1 MSMRTCKPILIILS
15 LALLLSLAAGSAQA
29 IRIKDLASFKGVRH
43 NQLIGYGL
51 VVGLN
56 GTGDKAST
64 VFTNQG
70 LSNMLNRLGV
80 QVTSKSIAVKNVAA
94 VMVTAKLPPFARL
107 GQRIDVTLSSMGDCS
122 SLAGGTL
129 IMTPLKALDN
139 NVYVMAQGAVS
150 VGGFSAG
157 GEAAEVT
164 KNHPTVGRIPKGG
177 LVERELGLNMDKLDN
192 MSVNLDV
199 PDFTTAYRV
208 ATKINEALPSLH
220 AYAQDPSTISVK
232 LPPGHEMNRVEIL
245 ARLENL
251 EVIPDQSAKVIVDE
265 RTGTVVMGEKVRIST
280 VAVASGA
287 LAISITESKQVSQAL
302 PFAQGGQ
309 TVVTPSTDVK
319 VGEDKAALRVLQ
331 GGVSIGEV
339 VRALNALGATPRD
352 LITILQTIKAAG
364 ALQADLE
371 II

>member
-1 MSMRTCKPILIILS
+1 MRKHKS
-15 LALLLSLAAGSAQA
+15 LAIFILVLLAGLMAHEAQA
-29 IRIKDLASFKGVRH
+29 IRIKDMASFRGVRH

-56 GTGDKAST
+56 GTGDKSST

-70 LSNMLNRLGV
+70 LANMLNRMGV
-80 QVTSKSIAVKNVAA
+80 QVTPKAISVKNVAA
-94 VMVTAKLPPFARL
+94 VMVTASLPPFARL
-107 GQRIDVTLSSMGDCS
+107 GQRIDITLSSLGDAS

-129 IMTPLKALDN
+129 VMTPLKGLDN
-139 NVYVMAQGAVS
+139 RVYVMAQGPVS
-150 VGGFSAG
+150 VGGFAAG

-177 LVERELGLNMDKLDN
+177 LVERELPLNMDQLDH

-208 ATKINEALPSLH
+208 AAKINEALPSLQAH
-220 AYAQDPSTISVK
+220 AQDPSTISVH
-232 LPPGHEMNRVEIL
+232 LPPGNEMNRVEIL

-251 EVIPDQSAKVIVDE
+251 EVIPDQSAKVIVEE

-287 LAISITESKQVSQAL
+287 LAISITETQEVSQAL
-302 PFAQGGQ
+302 PFAQGGR
-309 TVVTPSTDVK
+309 TVVSPNTEVQ
-319 VGEDKAALRVLQ
+319 VGEDKAALRLVK
-331 GGVSIGEV
+331 GGVSIAEV

-352 LITILQTIKAAG
+352 LITILQAIKAAG

>member
-1 MSMRTCKPILIILS
+1 MRSKSILIILGLI
-15 LALLLSLAAGSAQA
+15 LAVALAAGQAQA
-29 IRIKDLASFKGVRH
+29 IRIKDMASFKGVRP

-56 GTGDKAST
+56 GTGDKSST
-64 VFTNQG
+64 VFTTQG
-70 LSNMLNRLGV
+70 LTNMLNRMGV
-80 QVTSKSIAVKNVAA
+80 KVGASAIAVKNVAA
-94 VMVTAKLPPFARL
+94 VMVTANLPPFARL
-107 GQRIDVTLSSMGDCS
+107 GQRIDITLSSLGDSS

-129 IMTPLKALDN
+129 LMTPLKGLDN
-139 NVYVMAQGAVS
+139 RVYVMAQGPVS
-150 VGGFSAG
+150 VGGFAAA
-157 GEAAEVT
+157 GEAAGVT

-177 LVERELGLNMDKLDN
+177 LVEREINLKMDQLDH
-192 MSVNLDV
+192 MTINLDV

-208 ATKINEALPSLH
+208 AAKVKEALPSLN
-220 AYAQDPSTISVK
+220 AQAQDPSTVK
-232 LPPGHEMNRVEIL
+232 VDLPPGSEMNRVEIL

-251 EVIPDQSAKVIVDE
+251 DVIPDHSAKVIVDE

-280 VAVASGA
+280 VAIASGA
-287 LAISITESKQVSQAL
+287 LAISITETQDVSQAL

-309 TVVTPSTDVK
+309 TVVTPNTDVQ
-319 VGEDKAALRVLQ
+319 VGEGKSALRVVD
-331 GGVSIGEV
+331 GGVSISEV

-352 LITILQTIKAAG
+352 LITILQAIKAAG